1 MDSVTQMRLGPTVEG
16 LARIG
21 VILGVVLTAVLPGRA
36 ASTNRPPA
44 EVPIARSIFVTND
57 ASGVDPFF
65 PNSTR
70 RKTQSGATDPKK
82 PSLAGVSALQ
92 LKGIMGPPDKRIALI
107 NNLTFAKGEEQDV
120 RVPTGTLKIKCVDI
134 RLKSVV
140 VTLEGQTEEH
150 ELILPE
156 RVLPPPE

>member
-1 MDSVTQMRLGPTVEG
+1 MHPVLKVRLGSTVHG
-16 LARIG
+16 LAGVG
-21 VILGVVLTAVLPGRA
+21 VIFGVVLTAVLPGRA

-70 RKTQSGATDPKK
+70 RKTQSSFVDPKK
-82 PSLAGVSALQ
+82 VLPGVGALQ

-140 VTLEGQTEEH
+140 VTLEGQAQEH
-150 ELILPE
+150 ELNLPE
-156 RVLPPPE
+156 KVLPPPE

>member
-1 MDSVTQMRLGPTVEG
+1 MDPVLKVRLGSTLHG
-16 LARIG
+16 LAGVG

-70 RKTQSGATDPKK
+70 RKTQSNSVDPKK
-82 PSLAGVSALQ
+82 VPAGVGALQ

-140 VTLEGQTEEH
+140 VTLEGQAQEH
-150 ELILPE
+150 ELNLPE
-156 RVLPPPE
+156 KVLPPPE